1 MSYIH
6 RPIEKRSQTEVL
18 RKESYSV
25 HKSANL
31 IGVHLSTVARK
42 LNHLSRESATI
53 ETLTIAFV
61 KSANKGIT
69 LKLPVQFATHIGPK
83 LQQRWSPD
91 QLIPAKS
98 TCI

>member
-42 LNHLSRESATI
+42 LNLLSRESATI
-53 ETLTIAFV
+53 EPLTIAFV
-61 KSANKGIT
+61 KSANKGNL
-69 LKLPVQFATHIGPK
+69 LKLTIQFSAHIESK
-83 LQQRWSPD
+83 LQRSWSS
-91 QLIPAKS
+91 K
-98 TCI
+98 